1 MYLDNLNHLKTRQ
14 NPQFKFEIIFQNNLI
29 F

>member
-14 NPQFKFEIIFQNNLI
+14 KPQLKFEIIFQNKLI